1 MKARLLRIW
10 TYFRRGHAVYLAF
23 VISFM
28 NFIVIQYR
36 LLIEQIPMLSFIFSH
51 LYLFA
56 IMFVF
61 VYIPI
66 SAIIGW
72 IDYKRGSV
80 PVDQEIAAQVN
91 PWAIDLAKAIQ
102 YLAQGENDKATQT
115 LEKWTGS

>member
-1 MKARLLRIW
+1 MRKRLLRIW

-51 LYLFA
+51 LYMFA
-56 IMFVF
+56 IIFVF

-72 IDYKRGSV
+72 IDYRRGSV
-80 PVDQEIAAQVN
+80 PVDAEVAAQAS
-91 PWAIDLAKAIQ
+91 PWVIDLAKALRCI
-102 YLAQGENDKATQT
+102 AQGENDKAIQI

>member
-1 MKARLLRIW
+1 MKTRLLRIW

-36 LLIEQIPMLSFIFSH
+36 LLIEQIPMLSFIFSQ
-51 LYLFA
+51 LYMFA
-56 IMFVF
+56 IIFVF
-61 VYIPI
+61 IYIPL

-72 IDYKRGSV
+72 IDYRRGSV
-80 PVDQEIAAQVN
+80 PVDQEVAAKAN
-91 PWAIDLAKAIQ
+91 PWAIDLAKALQ
-102 YLAQGENDKATQT
+102 YIAQGENDKAIQI